1 MAAQIGEFMR
11 QYQRKAQGG
20 MNEPNDRQYSRKL
33 ERKLKRLKP
42 EELDELLHDEETE
55 TRDLSSNENLSA
67 LLVSVIFGGLGFAA
81 LCVWVLSWYHH
92 WRGYYRCPYC
102 NRPLKGVTRHCGCPE
117 VKALG

>member
-1 MAAQIGEFMR
+1 MNRRKQKMAAQIGEFMR

-67 LLVSVIFGGLGFAA
+67 SEDGAGGE
-81 LCVWVLSWYHH
+81 
-92 WRGYYRCPYC
+92 
-102 NRPLKGVTRHCGCPE
+102 K
-117 VKALG
+117 